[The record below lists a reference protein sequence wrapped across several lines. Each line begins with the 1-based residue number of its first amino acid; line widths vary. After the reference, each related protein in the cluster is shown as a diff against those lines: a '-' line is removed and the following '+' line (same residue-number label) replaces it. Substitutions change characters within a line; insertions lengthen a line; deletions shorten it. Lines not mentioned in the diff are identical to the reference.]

1 MSLPAQQV
9 GAGDPLAAALMPVLL
24 HRLNNAT
31 QLLETL
37 GSLARLDAERDWIG
51 ERSADLAE
59 VSARVEELGY
69 VLAVLASAAGAD
81 LLQERRDPRGLE
93 LLVGAARDAL
103 RRERRPLAEPPGP
116 LPRLAAAAGAGW
128 EAPWAVASVLF
139 AAGRDGDGAREL
151 CWSLESAEGAGSL
164 SVEVAPGASLS
175 TLVERLATRGGGVRL
190 ELMGEAARLW
200 LPVGWLRFEA
210 RT

>member
-1 MSLPAQQV
+1 MSLPAQRE
-9 GAGDPLAAALMPVLL
+9 GAADPLAAALLPVLL

-51 ERSADLAE
+51 ERSADLLE

-81 LLQERRDPRGLE
+81 LLQERREPRGVE

-103 RRERRPLAEPPGP
+103 RRERRRLAEPAAP

-139 AAGRDGDGAREL
+139 AAGRDSDGGQEL
-151 CWSLESAEGAGSL
+151 RWSLEPLPGSTRLRVDGVPGPSL
-164 SVEVAPGASLS
+164 SA
-175 TLVERLATRGGGVRL
+175 LVERVAFRGGGARL
-190 ELMGEAARLW
+190 ELGQADAALW
-200 LPVGWLRFEA
+200 MPADWLHFEVPA
-210 RT
+210 